1 MAKKYFVTY
10 GFISE
15 SGFGYMLNSMEINTT
30 EMHVKDM
37 SPGLLAEYLER
48 EVSNAVDLPSVVI
61 INYWEM

>member
-1 MAKKYFVTY
+1 MTKKYFVSY
-10 GFISE
+10 GFIPEGGS
-15 SGFGYMLNSMEINTT
+15 GYMLNSMEINTL

-48 EVSNAVDLPSVVI
+48 EVSDAINLPSVVI